1 MRETDY
7 HDFMAI
13 LKDGRLS
20 QYLTEKE
27 RKAMRIVAGAYLL
40 KSYDHSEHSQFLI
53 TARDAT
59 ECIWHASRVLKI
71 IGGK

>member
-7 HDFMAI
+7 HDFMTI

-20 QYLTEKE
+20 QYLTTKE
-27 RKAMRIVAGAYLL
+27 RKAMRIVTGAYLL
-40 KSYDHSEHSQFLI
+40 KCYDHNEMSEFLI
-53 TARDAT
+53 TAGDAA

-71 IGGK
+71 IGGE